1 MDMKRMNTFG
11 IQFIIRV
18 PKQQKNEKYSVY
30 ARITVNGRRSE
41 ISLKAKVLPKN
52 WDEVKGKAK
61 GKREDVIKLN
71 NHIERVRSLITD
83 CYHQLIQQRQ
93 TITVDAVKSLYLGE
107 DTKERVTLLKLSEY
121 HKQVET
127 GRLAPGTLK
136 NYTTTVSYLK
146 KFIRKQ
152 YRKDDI
158 PLDNLNYKFILD
170 FEHFLHNYE
179 PTDHQRPLNKNG
191 VMKHLE
197 RLKKLVNMAITMD
210 WLEKDPFAKYRLHFD
225 KVERGHLSK
234 EELAVLEKKSFSI
247 ERLQSVLDMFLF
259 SCYTGLAYID
269 ISKLSCEHICK
280 GIDGKDWLMTKREK
294 TNTLVKV
301 PLLSQAVQL
310 ISKYKNH
317 SAAVANE
324 TLFLMITNQR
334 MNGYLK
340 EIADLCKIK
349 KNLTFHLARHT
360 FATTVTLSNGVP
372 IESVSKMLGHTS
384 IKTTQIYAK
393 VVEQKLSEDMQ
404 NLKLKMLSS
413 QR

>member
-1 MDMKRMNTFG
+1 MNTFG
-11 IQFIIRV
+11 IHFVIRV
-18 PKQQKNEKYSVY
+18 TKQQKNEMGAVF
-30 ARITVNGRRSE
+30 ARVTVNGRKTE
-41 ISLKAKVLPKN
+41 ISLKAKILPKN
-52 WDEVKGKAK
+52 WDMAIGKAK
-61 GKREDVIKLN
+61 GRNLDVIKLN

-93 TITVDAVKSLYLGE
+93 EITVEAVKSLYLGE
-107 DTKERVTLLKLSEY
+107 NKEEGMTLIKLSEY

-146 KFIRKQ
+146 RFIRKQ
-152 YRKDDI
+152 YKKEDVY
-158 PLDNLNYKFILD
+158 LEKLNYKFMLD
-170 FEHFLHNYE
+170 FENFLRNHK
-179 PTDHQRPLNKNG
+179 PTDHQRPMNNNG

-197 RLKKLVNMAITMD
+197 RLKKLANMAVTMD
-210 WLEKDPFAKYRLHFD
+210 WLEKDPFSKYRLRFE

-234 EELAVLEKKSFSI
+234 VELTVLEKKNFSI

-269 ISKLSCEHICK
+269 VSKLSQEHICK
-280 GIDGKDWLMTKREK
+280 GIDGRDWLMTQREK
-294 TNTLVKV
+294 TNTFVKV
-301 PLLSQAVQL
+301 PLLPQAVQL

-317 SAAVANE
+317 PSAVANE
-324 TLFLMITNQR
+324 RLFPVISNQR
-334 MNGYLK
+334 INAYLK
-340 EIADLCKIK
+340 EIADICNIRKS
-349 KNLTFHLARHT
+349 LTFHLARHT

-384 IKTTQIYAK
+384 IRTTQIYAK
-393 VVEQKLSEDMQ
+393 VVEHKLSEDMQ
-404 NLKLKMLSS
+404 NLKLKMVSS

>member
-1 MDMKRMNTFG
+1 
-11 IQFIIRV
+11 
-18 PKQQKNEKYSVY
+18 
-30 ARITVNGRRSE
+30 
-41 ISLKAKVLPKN
+41 
-52 WDEVKGKAK
+52 
-61 GKREDVIKLN
+61 
-71 NHIERVRSLITD
+71 
-83 CYHQLIQQRQ
+83 
-93 TITVDAVKSLYLGE
+93 
-107 DTKERVTLLKLSEY
+107 
-121 HKQVET
+121 
-127 GRLAPGTLK
+127 
-136 NYTTTVSYLK
+136 
-146 KFIRKQ
+146 
-152 YRKDDI
+152 
-158 PLDNLNYKFILD
+158 
-170 FEHFLHNYE
+170 
-179 PTDHQRPLNKNG
+179 
-191 VMKHLE
+191 MKHLE

-234 EELAVLEKKSFSI
+234 EELAVLEKKNFSI

-269 ISKLSCEHICK
+269 ISKLSRKHICK

-301 PLLSQAVQL
+301 PLLPHAVQL

-317 SAAVANE
+317 PVAVANE
-324 TLFLMITNQR
+324 TLFPVITNQR

-384 IKTTQIYAK
+384 IRTTQIYAK

-404 NLKLKMLSS
+404 NLKLKIASS

>member
-1 MDMKRMNTFG
+1 MRTMNTFG
-11 IQFIIRV
+11 IHFVIRV
-18 PKQQKNEKYSVY
+18 TKQQKNDMGAVF
-30 ARITVNGRRSE
+30 ARVTVNGRKTE
-41 ISLKAKVLPKN
+41 ISLKTKVLPKN
-52 WDEVKGKAK
+52 WDISKGKAK
-61 GKREDVIKLN
+61 GRNDDIIKLN

-93 TITVDAVKSLYLGE
+93 EVTVEAVKSLYLGE
-107 DTKERVTLLKLSEY
+107 DKEEGMTLIKLSEY

-146 KFIRKQ
+146 RFIRKQ
-152 YRKDDI
+152 YKKEDVY
-158 PLDNLNYKFILD
+158 LEKLNYKFMLD
-170 FEHFLHNYE
+170 FENFLHNHK
-179 PTDHQRPLNKNG
+179 PTDHQRPMNNNG

-197 RLKKLVNMAITMD
+197 RLKKLANMAVTMD
-210 WLEKDPFAKYRLHFD
+210 WLEKDPFSKYRLRFE

-234 EELAVLEKKSFSI
+234 EELTVLEKKKFSI

-269 ISKLSCEHICK
+269 ISKLSHEHICK

-294 TNTLVKV
+294 TNVLVKV
-301 PLLSQAVQL
+301 PLLPQATQL
-310 ISKYKNH
+310 IYKYKNH
-317 SAAVANE
+317 PSAVANE
-324 TLFLMITNQR
+324 RLFPVISNQR
-334 MNGYLK
+334 MNAYLK
-340 EIADLCKIK
+340 EIADICNIR

-384 IKTTQIYAK
+384 IRTTQIYAK
-393 VVEQKLSEDMQ
+393 VVEHKLSEDMQ
-404 NLKLKMLSS
+404 NLKLKMVSS

>member
-1 MDMKRMNTFG
+1 MRTMNTFG
-11 IQFIIRV
+11 IHFVIRV
-18 PKQQKNEKYSVY
+18 TKQQKNEMGAVF
-30 ARITVNGRRSE
+30 ARVTVNSRKTE

-52 WDEVKGKAK
+52 WDMAIGKAK
-61 GKREDVIKLN
+61 GRNLDVIKLN

-93 TITVDAVKSLYLGE
+93 QVTVEAVKSLYLGE
-107 DTKERVTLLKLSEY
+107 DKEEGMTLIKLSEY

-136 NYTTTVSYLK
+136 NYTTTVSYLQR
-146 KFIRKQ
+146 FIRKQ
-152 YRKDDI
+152 YKKEDVY
-158 PLDNLNYKFILD
+158 LEKLNYKFMLD
-170 FEHFLHNYE
+170 FENFLHSHK
-179 PTDHQRPLNKNG
+179 PTDHQRPMNNNG

-197 RLKKLVNMAITMD
+197 RLKKLANMAVTMD
-210 WLEKDPFAKYRLHFD
+210 WLEKDPFSKYKLRFE

-234 EELAVLEKKSFSI
+234 EELVVLEKKNFSI

-259 SCYTGLAYID
+259 SCYTGLAYVD
-269 ISKLSCEHICK
+269 ISKLSREHICK

-301 PLLSQAVQL
+301 PLLPQAVQL

-317 SAAVANE
+317 PAAVANE
-324 TLFLMITNQR
+324 TLFPVVTNQR

-340 EIADLCKIK
+340 EIADICKIK
-349 KNLTFHLARHT
+349 KNLTFNLARHT

-384 IKTTQIYAK
+384 IRTTQIYAK
-393 VVEQKLSEDMQ
+393 VVEHKLSEDMQ
-404 NLKLKMLSS
+404 NLKLKMASS